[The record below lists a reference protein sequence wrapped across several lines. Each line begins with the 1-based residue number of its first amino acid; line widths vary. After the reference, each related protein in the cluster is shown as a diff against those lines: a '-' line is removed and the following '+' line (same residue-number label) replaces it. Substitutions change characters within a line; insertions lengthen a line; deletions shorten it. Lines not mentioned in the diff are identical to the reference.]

1 MSPLWKHFGEMCWPQ
16 PGEEM
21 DQLNRTLRYGTADDV
36 MSVRMS
42 AASVVSAYSA
52 LVMAT
57 QKKRAMVVRNLRQEQ
72 EQATEVREG

>member
-1 MSPLWKHFGEMCWPQ
+1 
-16 PGEEM
+16 M